1 MARHFTDAEIA
12 GLQPKLVE
20 MLDNARDAAEVP
32 FIITSGLRT
41 AADNAAAGGVS
52 DSAHLRGLAVDLR
65 VTGDPD
71 RFLIAKGLLGAGF
84 TRIGLYFAHIHAD
97 CDDSLPP
104 NVLWMKDS
112 D

>member
-1 MARHFTDAEIA
+1 MARHFTDAEIV

-20 MLDNARDAAEVP
+20 MLDNARDVAGIP

-41 AADNAAAGGVS
+41 MDANALAGGAHNS
-52 DSAHLRGLAVDLR
+52 SHLRGLAVDLA
-65 VTGDPD
+65 VGGDMD
-71 RFLIAKGLLGAGF
+71 RFLITKALLAAGF
-84 TRIGLYFAHIHAD
+84 NRVGLYVSHVHGD

-104 NVLWMKDS
+104 NVLWTKDT